1 MPNGPRREL
10 SGSWVIPLP
19 CNIFPRCPT
28 TSTLGRAR
36 CDRPGSRGTVLGAGG
51 GADRRRFLTERRRW
65 SRPRSGSW
73 RGAQHSL
80 QVRSHRQQQH
90 HRRLRIGVSRR
101 GELQARPPS
110 RSAVFSSAS
119 RQQRPGGRGY
129 IAPGRAGL
137 CGLGGNWCAAVD
149 FVEVAGPGFGPIA
162 GLFVETPSFM
172 MPTMRSRSCR
182 MVMAS
187 RGSPSMRIMSARN
200 PALTWPSSS
209 GIRMICPP
217 SAVAESSASF
227 GVKPS
232 SSTKCCRSRA

>member
-1 MPNGPRREL
+1 MHRGSLTHVRLSTVSSNSGGLGKMPNGPRREL

-119 RQQRPGGRGY
+119 RQQRPGGACRSVRVRRELVCRGGFRR
-129 IAPGRAGL
+129 GR
-137 CGLGGNWCAAVD
+137 
-149 FVEVAGPGFGPIA
+149 GPG
-162 GLFVETPSFM
+162 L
-172 MPTMRSRSCR
+172 RSHRR
-182 MVMAS
+182 V
-187 RGSPSMRIMSARN
+187 
-200 PALTWPSSS
+200 
-209 GIRMICPP
+209 ICGRHRL
-217 SAVAESSASF
+217 S
-227 GVKPS
+227 
-232 SSTKCCRSRA
+232 